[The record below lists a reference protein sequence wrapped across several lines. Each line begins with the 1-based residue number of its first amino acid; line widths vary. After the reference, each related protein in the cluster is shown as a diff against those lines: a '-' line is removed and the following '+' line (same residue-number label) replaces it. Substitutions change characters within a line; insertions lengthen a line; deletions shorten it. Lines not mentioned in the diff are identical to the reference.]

1 MLMVGRLPVSR
12 QQRFYDT
19 NTETVMTEENTAEVF
34 KITATDDQGNEI
46 VAYVKPEG
54 KSAYVRSMSSE
65 YGVLEVEELRI
76 DELPD
81 DVEVR

>member
-1 MLMVGRLPVSR
+1 MA
-12 QQRFYDT
+12 D
-19 NTETVMTEENTAEVF
+19 NNAAEIF
-34 KITATDDQGNEI
+34 RITATDDQGNDI

-54 KSAYVRSMSSE
+54 KSAYVRFMSSE
-65 YGVLEVEELRI
+65 YGVLKVEGLRM